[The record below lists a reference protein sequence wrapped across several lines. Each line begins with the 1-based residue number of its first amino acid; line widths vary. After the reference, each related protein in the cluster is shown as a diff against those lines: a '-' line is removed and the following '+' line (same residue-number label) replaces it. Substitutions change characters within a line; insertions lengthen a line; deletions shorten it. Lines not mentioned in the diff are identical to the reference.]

1 MLLWRISN
9 YATLDGQGGLLAS
22 ARWHTRGRPVVYL
35 AATPAGA
42 LVEALVH
49 LELGIDELPQTYKL
63 LKAECPDNI
72 GMLAA
77 DEALLPDDWRSKE
90 LVTRS
95 MGDEW
100 LAQQRSAL
108 LSVPSAILPET
119 SNLLLNPGHPDA
131 AQVRV
136 VWHRAF
142 RYDPRFPTPSGS
154 LPYSA

>member
-49 LELGIDELPQTYKL
+49 LELGVDELPETYKL
-63 LKAECPDNI
+63 LKAECPDNVSV
-72 GMLAA
+72 LPVE
-77 DEALLPDDWRSKE
+77 EASLPEDWRSDE

-95 MGDEW
+95 VGDAW
-100 LAQQRSAL
+100 LAQGRSAL
-108 LSVPSAILPET
+108 LSAPSAVLPET
-119 SNLLLNPGHPDA
+119 LNFLLNPRHLQA
-131 AQVRV
+131 AKARI
-136 VWHRAF
+136 VWHREF
-142 RYDPRFPTPSGS
+142 RYDPRLFRK
-154 LPYSA
+154 